1 MDRTLL
7 PLLLL
12 SLVLVVMLA
21 PHATLTLTIVLV
33 LSALAT
39 RGSWA
44 ILQSFSSQRAT
55 QQVAE
60 RVRD

>member
-12 SLVLVVMLA
+12 SVVLVAVLA
-21 PHATLTLTIVLV
+21 PHATLTLTAIVT
-33 LSALAT
+33 LSAIAT

-44 ILQSFSSQRAT
+44 IIQAFEQSTPPRKAL
-55 QQVAE
+55 
-60 RVRD
+60 D

>member
-12 SLVLVVMLA
+12 SMLLVAMLA
-21 PHATLTLTIVLV
+21 PHATLTLTAVV
-33 LSALAT
+33 ALSVLAT

-44 ILQSFSSQRAT
+44 IIQAFGTTSETQRAL
-55 QQVAE
+55 
-60 RVRD
+60 D

>member
-12 SLVLVVMLA
+12 SVVLIAMLA
-21 PHATLTLTIVLV
+21 PHATLTLTIIV
-33 LSALAT
+33 ALAAIVT

-44 ILQSFSSQRAT
+44 ILQALGPST
-55 QQVAE
+55 KV
-60 RVRD
+60 